1 MRPGL
6 SSEDVATAA
15 ERLRH
20 EGRQVS
26 TVAVREKLGGKGSY
40 TTIQRYLEAWREN
53 QAAGKNA
60 EPTKVPAS
68 VTEALTRAG
77 AEVWSRAR
85 DWAAREAAGEKDR
98 WANEIASRDREL
110 REASDEMAR
119 LEGELETQRATHME
133 LMEDADGARREV
145 HDENLIIKAE
155 LKAALGLAQE
165 LRAVAEDAERR
176 SRLASER
183 AEALAA
189 TLTEVRCQLQ
199 LSNNR
204 ITRAEAATTEAVNA
218 QLQAERRA
226 GELDARLVGTSHELT
241 QARQNETTLRINVI
255 DLEQKLTTR
264 DGDVDRLNS
273 EILDA
278 RGLIDVLRSGET
290 ELKEALAGYQVVE
303 RELRQRLATEM
314 ERVARCEER
323 LSQMTAAMGRWASKS
338 TAERELE

>member
-20 EGRQVS
+20 EGRPVS

-53 QAAGKNA
+53 QATGKNA
-60 EPTKVPAS
+60 EPAKVPAS

-85 DWAAREAAGEKDR
+85 DWAAREAASEKDK
-98 WANEIASRDREL
+98 WSNEMAGRDREL

-133 LMEDADGARREV
+133 LMDEADSARQRV
-145 HDENLIIKAE
+145 HDENLIIRAE
-155 LKAALGLAQE
+155 LKAALSLAQE
-165 LRAVAEDAERR
+165 LRAVDENAERR

-183 AEALAA
+183 AEALSA
-189 TLTEVRCQLQ
+189 TLTEVRSQLQ
-199 LSNNR
+199 LSNDR
-204 ITRAEAATTEAVNA
+204 ITRTEAAATEAVNA

-226 GELDARLVGTSHELT
+226 GELDARLVGARHELT
-241 QARQNETTLRINVI
+241 QARQNETSLSTTVTE
-255 DLEQKLTTR
+255 LEQKLATR
-264 DGDVDRLNS
+264 DGDVDRLNGD
-273 EILDA
+273 ILAA
-278 RGLIDVLRSGET
+278 RGHIDVLRSGEV
-290 ELKEALAGYQVVE
+290 ELREALAGYQVGE
-303 RELRQRLATEM
+303 RELRQRLGAEM
-314 ERVARCEER
+314 ERVARGEER
-323 LSQMTAAMGRWASKS
+323 LTQMTAAMGRLAPKSK
-338 TAERELE
+338 AERELE